1 MIYFNSKGQILKSIA
16 LILMGLCISHC
27 NPASK
32 SDPDKFIDIS
42 GKAKMSKE
50 KTRVIIQSDAEI
62 DDQNSLCR
70 LLLYANEMEI
80 MGIFYNT
87 TGGGAYD
94 QWAVDRINAYGE
106 IRDTLLVHAKGYPTK
121 DYLLE
126 RLHRHD
132 APGVP
137 EMIVNMLLDDD
148 PRPIWYLIWG
158 PGEQLTIGK
167 VMEALKKRSEEE
179 IDRAL
184 DKLRLFSIWSQ
195 SLEPCCGKDAVAPW
209 FPNRIFTINSK
220 DQFKA
225 IAYRNDWK
233 NTVDPP
239 DAHYLSDKFQIEH
252 FEGHGPL
259 SDWYIGPSKGKPQTL
274 EGDSPSFMHII
285 PVGLRSL
292 EHPSYGGWG
301 GRFKRAAQ
309 DSVLYVGAMDS
320 DANFESRLY
329 KPMSRWYEGSQ
340 NDYAARCDWATTGDF
355 SKANHEPIAHLG
367 HAEDLVVQ
375 VDSTV
380 TLSAKD
386 SWDPDGDDLNYKW
399 WQYGDADSYEGT
411 ITMEKA
417 NEMEA
422 SFTVPKDA
430 QGKDIHIIL
439 EVQDNGTP
447 KLTRYRRVIV
457 EVPSE

>member
-1 MIYFNSKGQILKSIA
+1 MTFPILHHIA
-16 LILMGLCISHC
+16 KPSYALALFLVLLGCT
-27 NPASK
+27 PK
-32 SDPDKFIDIS
+32 SDTADKTDPSLRFRQD
-42 GKAKMSKE
+42 AKKE

-70 LLLYANEMEI
+70 LLLYSNEMEI

-106 IRDTLLVHAKGYPTK
+106 IRNNLLAHAEGYPTK

-137 EMIVNMLLDDD
+137 EMIVNILLDDD
-148 PRPIWYLIWG
+148 PRPVWYLIWG
-158 PGEQLTIGK
+158 PGGPLTIGA
-167 VMEALKKRSEEE
+167 VMEALQERTEEE
-179 IDRAL
+179 IDKAL
-184 DKLRLFSIWSQ
+184 SKLRLFSIWSQ
-195 SLEPCCGKDAVAPW
+195 SLTPCCGADAVAPW

-239 DAHYLSDKFQIEH
+239 DAHYISDNFQIAY
-252 FEGHGPL
+252 FENHGPL
-259 SDWYIGPSKGKPQTL
+259 SDWYIGPSKDKPQTL

-292 EHPSYGGWG
+292 ESPSYGGWG
-301 GRFKRAAQ
+301 GRFERAPK
-309 DSVLYVGAMDS
+309 DSVLYVGASDA

-329 KPMSRWYEGSQ
+329 KPISRWYEGSQ
-340 NDYAARCDWATTGDF
+340 NDYAARCDWAMTADF
-355 SKANHEPIAHLG
+355 TKANHEPIAGLSH
-367 HAEDLVVQ
+367 HHDLKVAKGAVV
-375 VDSTV
+375 D
-380 TLSAKD
+380 LSAEG
-386 SWDPDGDDLNYKW
+386 SWDPDGDALSYKW
-399 WQYGDADSYEGT
+399 WRYKDADSYAGE
-411 ITMEKA
+411 ITLENADQKK
-417 NEMEA
+417 A
-422 SFTVPKDA
+422 SFTVPQDA
-430 QGKDIHIIL
+430 AGKDIHIIL
-439 EVQDNGTP
+439 EVQDDGAP
-447 KLTRYRRVIV
+447 RLTRYRRVII
-457 EVPSE
+457 SCTNQ